1 MIQTQR
7 GGAEEPMPA
16 ARDAGTKKPLQGG
29 EVALQGF

>member
-7 GGAEEPMPA
+7 EGSEEPMPA
-16 ARDAGTKKPLQGG
+16 ARDAGTKKPLQSG